1 MLCNNKKMD
10 QINKVKRQNKKK
22 MKHYFLFII
31 LYLAIVAGIYM
42 YMYES
47 DIVFEGIQR
56 PLEDICTLTE
66 SIYIP
71 KGVNTPALDRSK
83 KWEFEPFGRIRVR

>member
-1 MLCNNKKMD
+1 MKVLSANHSML
-10 QINKVKRQNKKK
+10 
-22 MKHYFLFII
+22 YLI
-31 LYLAIVAGIYM
+31 LYIFLCLAIVDRIYI
-42 YMYES
+42 YET
-47 DIVFEGIQR
+47 VFEGIQR

>member
-1 MLCNNKKMD
+1 
-10 QINKVKRQNKKK
+10 
-22 MKHYFLFII
+22 
-31 LYLAIVAGIYM
+31 M
-42 YMYES
+42 Y
-47 DIVFEGIQR
+47 DIAFEGIQR

-83 KWEFEPFGRIRVR
+83 KWEFEPYGRIRVRLPRKLAVVKV